1 MVDSAQG
8 LSGARFIGWL
18 LTAFGFA
25 LSVTGALWGEVA
37 IIWLETLPGG
47 KWLTVPVPYLS
58 IVLMVLGV
66 WCLRGRE

>member
-1 MVDSAQG
+1 MVVSAQG
-8 LSGARFIGWL
+8 LAGARFIGWL

-47 KWLTVPVPYLS
+47 KWLTVPVPYLP